1 MALAVE
7 RLDPKPL
14 VCGASFGSEG
24 TGSRSATDSIQRLE
38 VKPLHL
44 GRSEQ

>member
-1 MALAVE
+1 VE

-14 VCGASFGSEG
+14 NVRANVSKP
-24 TGSRSATDSIQRLE
+24 LE

-44 GRSEQ
+44 SEFHFTSENRINCMDTA

>member
-1 MALAVE
+1 VE

-14 VCGASFGSEG
+14 GRAGFSPPFGLCARRAVAPP
-24 TGSRSATDSIQRLE
+24 TSIRRLE

-44 GRSEQ
+44 E